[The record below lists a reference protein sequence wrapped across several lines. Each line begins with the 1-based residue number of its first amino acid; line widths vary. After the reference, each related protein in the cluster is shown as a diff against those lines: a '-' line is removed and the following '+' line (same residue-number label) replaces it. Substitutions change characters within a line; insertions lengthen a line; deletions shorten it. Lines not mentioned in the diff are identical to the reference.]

1 MTLDE
6 ATDELYG
13 ADLDAFVAER
23 TRLVRELKEGGDGEA
38 AATLAKLKKPTVAAW
53 ALNQLARQHRRDVDL
68 LLDAGHRLRQAQEGV
83 VGGAD
88 RESFEQ
94 AQKTQRDALR
104 RLAQQASQLLGG
116 ASAQVLAQISE
127 TLRAAAIS
135 EEGRELL
142 ARGRFTVPLE
152 PEGFDV
158 FGSLPQP
165 AAGRQRK
172 RAPSQRSNEEL
183 KRARARLRELERVV
197 REAERQAEKLQA
209 EWQKSESAAEA
220 ARAES
225 RGAARTE
232 AGRAPREGLERVL
245 RQLAR
250 AVHRRLDRV
259 QERRAHAG
267 IFELA
272 DRVDGRPAG

>member
-23 TRLVRELKEGGDGEA
+23 TRLARELKESGDGEA
-38 AATLAKLKKPTVAAW
+38 AAGLAKLKKPTVAAW
-53 ALNQLARQHRRDVDL
+53 ALNQLARRERRDVDL

-116 ASAQVLAQISE
+116 ASSQMLAQINE
-127 TLRAAAIS
+127 TLRAAAVS

-142 ARGRFTVPLE
+142 ARGRFVAPLE

-158 FGSLPQP
+158 FGALPKP
-165 AAGRQRK
+165 AAGSPRK
-172 RAPSQRSNEEL
+172 PARPTRSNHDL
-183 KRARARLRELERVV
+183 KQARARVRELERAV
-197 REAERQAEKLQA
+197 REAERTAAKLKEAWEKGETA
-209 EWQKSESAAEA
+209 AESARAALEA
-220 ARAES
+220 AQQDVKKA
-225 RGAARTE
+225 
-232 AGRAPREGLERVL
+232 
-245 RQLAR
+245 
-250 AVHRRLDRV
+250 
-259 QERRAHAG
+259 ERRG
-267 IFELA
+267 SI
-272 DRVDGRPAG
+272 